1 MVIGINHNNDVF
13 IYRKDLIKAK
23 NLKLIFNRIR
33 NYLAGNISG
42 TTRDE
47 VLAEQLIF
55 LMFCKIKDELI
66 TKSNEPMIFQVN
78 HPNSIVLKERIMTL
92 FSILKSEN
100 QNIFEEKDEIFID
113 ESTLELIVKDLETL
127 CIIEASRDAIG
138 DVFEIFLGPSLR
150 GNKGQFFTP
159 KNIVKTMIKLL
170 DPKREE
176 KVIDPA
182 CGSGGFLIETA
193 MYSNE
198 ETNFNF
204 NSNIQEKQLFGIDKD
219 QFLVKLAKIYL
230 LILGAKNNRIFCE
243 NSLLPTP
250 KWKLEVSSE
259 IKFAN
264 FDIVVT
270 NPPFGVKIPIKSQ
283 ETLKHYDLGFKWRK
297 MNKRKT
303 KWQKTGVIHEKQPP
317 QILFIERCLD
327 LLKPKGKLGI
337 VLPDGIFGNPS
348 NRYILQFLLERTKIK
363 AIISCSHLSFLP
375 HTHTKTSLLFLEKNI
390 PENDYSF
397 FMAIA
402 DNVGHDKNGKILY
415 HIDSKGEYILDA
427 RGRKIINDDF
437 PTIIDNYYRYLN
449 NELKD
454 FSHLGFP
461 FQFSQIINSILI
473 PEYYNPDI
481 EKQLNNII
489 KQGEYQFVSIGKLLN
504 EGIIELTRGHEIGSK
519 FYGTGEIPF
528 IRTSDLIN
536 WELDISPKKKISQ
549 DIWELYKDKQD
560 IKANDI
566 LFVSDGTFLIGKTAM
581 ITENDSQIVIQS
593 HLKKIRVIKHD
604 LIDEFLLLWALNTNI
619 VQNQIKAKTFIQVIQ
634 ATISTLGNRIEEI
647 MLPIPVSIEKRQE
660 ISKEIK
666 EIISEKEILKQRI
679 SKTVNLI

>member
-1 MVIGINHNNDVF
+1 MVIGINRDNDIF
-13 IYRKDLIKAK
+13 IYRKDLIEAK
-23 NLKLIFNRIR
+23 NLKQIFNRIR

-55 LMFCKIKDELI
+55 IMFCKIKDELL

-78 HPNSIVLKERIMTL
+78 HPNSIRLKERITRL
-92 FSILKSEN
+92 FYVLKSEN
-100 QNIFEEKDEIFID
+100 QDVFEEKDEIFID
-113 ESTLELIVKDLETL
+113 GPTLEFIVKELETL

-159 KNIVKTMIKLL
+159 KNIVKLMIKLL
-170 DPKREE
+170 DPKKEE
-176 KVIDPA
+176 KLIDPA

-193 MYSNE
+193 MYSKE
-198 ETNFNF
+198 KTNFNLK
-204 NSNIQEKQLFGIDKD
+204 SNIQGKQLFGIDKD
-219 QFLVKLAKIYL
+219 QFLTKLTKIYL
-230 LILGAKNNRIFCE
+230 LILGARNNRVFCE
-243 NSLLPTP
+243 NSLLPP
-250 KWKLEVSSE
+250 FKWKPDVSSE
-259 IKFAN
+259 IIFEK

-270 NPPFGVKIPIKSQ
+270 NPPFGVKIPIKTK
-283 ETLKHYDLGFKWRK
+283 ETLKQYNFGFKWK
-297 MNKRKT
+297 KLNKSSTLWKKT
-303 KWQKTGVIHEKQPP
+303 EVILEKQPP
-317 QILFIERCLD
+317 QILFLERCLD
-327 LLKPKGKLGI
+327 LLKPNGRLGI

-348 NRYILQFLLERTKIK
+348 NRYILQYLLERTKIR
-363 AIISCSHLSFLP
+363 AVISCSHLAFLP
-375 HTHTKTSLLFLEKNI
+375 YTHTKTSLLFLEKTV

-402 DNVGHDKNGKILY
+402 NNVGHDKNGKILY

-427 RGRKIINDDF
+427 KERKIIKDDF
-437 PTIIDNYYRYLN
+437 PKIIENYYKYLN

-454 FSHLGFP
+454 FSRLGFL
-461 FQFSQIINSILI
+461 FQFSKIKNLILI

-481 EKQLNNII
+481 RKQLNDLIER
-489 KQGEYQFVSIGKLLN
+489 GEYELVSVGKLLN
-504 EGIIELTRGHEIGSK
+504 EGVIKITRGHEIGSK

-536 WELDISPKKKISQ
+536 WELDINPKKKISL

-560 IKANDI
+560 IRANDI

-581 ITENDSQIVIQS
+581 ITEYNVQIVIQS
-593 HLKKIRVIKHD
+593 HLKKIRFIKHD
-604 LIDEFLLLWALNTNI
+604 LIDEYLLLWALNTEI
-619 VQNQIKAKTFIQVIQ
+619 VQNQIKSLTFIQ

-647 MLPIPVSIEKRQE
+647 MLPIPVNLEKRRE
-660 ISKEIK
+660 ISKEIQ
-666 EIISEKEILKQRI
+666 EIIFEKKILRQRI
-679 SKTVNLI
+679 FNSVKLI